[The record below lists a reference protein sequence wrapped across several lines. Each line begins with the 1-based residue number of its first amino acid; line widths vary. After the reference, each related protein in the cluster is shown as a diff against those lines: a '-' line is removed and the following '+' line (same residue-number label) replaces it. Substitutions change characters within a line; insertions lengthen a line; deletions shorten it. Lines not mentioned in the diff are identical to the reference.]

1 MKKEETD
8 TLSLRIPI
16 SMKLRLSMIANQEN
30 RTINSLVNQILKEYI
45 EVKKIG
51 SADLFRYSLNLLFD
65 IYL

>member
-16 SMKLRLSMIANQEN
+16 SMKLRLNMIANQEN

-45 EVKKIG
+45 DNKNVKNREHRFISVLPKFI
-51 SADLFRYSLNLLFD
+51 
-65 IYL
+65 I

>member
-45 EVKKIG
+45 EVKK
-51 SADLFRYSLNLLFD
+51 
-65 IYL
+65 

>member
-16 SMKLRLSMIANQEN
+16 SMKLRLNMIANQEN

-45 EVKKIG
+45 DNKNVKK
-51 SADLFRYSLNLLFD
+51 
-65 IYL
+65 

>member
-30 RTINSLVNQILKEYI
+30 RTINSLVNQILKKYI
-45 EVKKIG
+45 DNKNVKK
-51 SADLFRYSLNLLFD
+51 
-65 IYL
+65 